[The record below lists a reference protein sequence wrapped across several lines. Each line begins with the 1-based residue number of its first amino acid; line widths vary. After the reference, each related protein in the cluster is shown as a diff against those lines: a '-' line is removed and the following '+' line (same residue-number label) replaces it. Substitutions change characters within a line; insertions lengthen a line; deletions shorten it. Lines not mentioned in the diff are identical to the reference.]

1 MEQISKNFKMSEF
14 KTTSTGLP
22 NEIPD
27 DVKPAIR
34 ALVLNLLQ
42 PVCDAMGWRCKI
54 NSGYRSPAVNMAVG
68 GVTASQ
74 HLTGEAA
81 DCVFLPE
88 GLTALPIDVLRAV
101 IELGLAFDQMIAYP
115 NFVHLSYTTK
125 RANRRQVLYNK
136 SYMGVR
142 L

>member
-14 KTTSTGLP
+14 GVTATGLP
-22 NEIPD
+22 NKIPE

-34 ALVLNLLQ
+34 ALALNLLQ
-42 PVCDAMGWRCKI
+42 PVCDAMGWRCRI
-54 NSGYRSPAVNMAVG
+54 SSGYRSPAVNMAVG
-68 GVTASQ
+68 GVATSQ

-88 GLTALPIDVLRAV
+88 GIKALPIDVLRIV
-101 IELGLAFDQMIAYP
+101 VELGLNFDQMIAYP

-136 SYMGVR
+136 SYTGLR